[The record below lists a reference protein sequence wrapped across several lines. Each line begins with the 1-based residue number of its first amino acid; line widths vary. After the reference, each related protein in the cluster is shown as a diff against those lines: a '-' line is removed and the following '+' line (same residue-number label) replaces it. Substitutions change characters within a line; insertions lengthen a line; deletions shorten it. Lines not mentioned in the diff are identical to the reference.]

1 MTKIIGFLIT
11 KENKQ
16 LKVDFF
22 DVGIKTILIKC
33 DEYNIYLWG
42 VGDIEN
48 YRMRLDINSI
58 MLFTSVIRLRKQS
71 CKEI

>member
-16 LKVDFF
+16 PKVDFF
-22 DVGIKTILIKC
+22 DVGIKTILIKY